1 MKLGKEFGMREYDLL
16 IRNAEVVDGTG
27 APSFRGDIGIVDGRI
42 AAVGSLA
49 GRAAARTLD
58 VGGKI
63 VAPGHITQHAHY
75 DAAIFWSPQCLDSGP
90 QGVTSILNA
99 NCGFSMAPVRPAD
112 RERTMAMLS
121 TTEQIPVEQQR
132 AALPWDWET
141 FPEFMARLRA
151 LPKSVN
157 IMTYLPLNPLL
168 IYVMGIDAAKSRQPN
183 TTEIAEMHRL
193 INEAMDAGAIGISAS
208 VMGAEGNTH
217 VDFDGTSM
225 PTDTLSRESIIA
237 IARGLIERGGG
248 IVQFFANVGP
258 NGDRETSSDVAR
270 AAKGSGV
277 RVIHNI
283 LVTVEGH
290 PALVEADLEWIDGMR
305 GEGLDITG
313 ATLIHYGWVEGG
325 IRDLDTSAGD
335 MAGVREMVA
344 CETDEALLALLADPA
359 FVNSFSDEY
368 LRDGPSNSAAGFEAF
383 TLVDAGGAA
392 ELEPCL
398 GRTLGDIASD
408 EGRTVVELLCDL
420 AVRSGLQMQLK
431 SASFSAW
438 DASLPARMLSHP
450 SIAAGV
456 SDGGAHT
463 KSMSNGFYGTEL
475 LVRMG
480 REQKVMSVEE
490 LHFQL
495 SFKVART
502 LGIPDRGAILP
513 GYWADLIV
521 YDLADLYVDYSKFDI
536 VHDMPTGDWRRE
548 ARAGGYSHIF
558 VNGVETFTGSSWTK
572 ATPGRVITPLDEQ
585 LPMGIDA

>member
-1 MKLGKEFGMREYDLL
+1 MTEYDLL
-16 IRNAEVVDGTG
+16 IRNAEIVDGTG
-27 APSFRGDIGIVDGRI
+27 APSFRGDIAIHEGRV
-42 AAVGSLA
+42 AAVGSMPSSTA
-49 GRAAARTLD
+49 MRILD

-112 RERTMAMLS
+112 RERTMVMLAN
-121 TTEQIPVEQQR
+121 TEQIPVEQQR
-132 AALPWDWET
+132 AALPWDWVT

-183 TTEIAEMHRL
+183 GAEIAEMHRL
-193 INEAMDAGAIGISAS
+193 INEAMDAGAMGISAS

-225 PTDTLSRESIIA
+225 PTDTLTRESILA
-237 IARGLIERGGG
+237 ISQGLIDRGGG

-258 NGDRETSSDVAR
+258 NGDRETSEDVAR

-290 PALVEADLEWIDGMR
+290 PDLVEADIQWIDGMR
-305 GEGLDITG
+305 NEGLDITG
-313 ATLIHYGWVEGG
+313 ATLLHYGWVEGG
-325 IRDLDTSAGD
+325 IRDLETSAGA
-335 MAGVREMVA
+335 MAGVRA
-344 CETDEALLALLADPA
+344 IISCATDEEILALLSNAD
-359 FVNSFSDEY
+359 FVKGFSEEY

-383 TLVDAGGAA
+383 TVVDMGGDPK
-392 ELEPCL
+392 LDLYL
-398 GRTLGDIASD
+398 GRTLGDIASG
-408 EGRTVVELLCDL
+408 EGRPVVAVLCDL
-420 AVRSGLQMQLK
+420 GVRSGLGMQLK
-431 SASFSAW
+431 STSFSAW

-480 REQKVMSVEE
+480 REQKAMSLEE

-495 SFKVART
+495 SFKIART
-502 LGIPDRGAILP
+502 LGILDRGAILP

-521 YDLADLYVDYSKFDI
+521 YDLGELYVDYSKFDI

-548 ARAGGYSHIF
+548 TRAGGYAHIF
-558 VNGVETFTGSSWTK
+558 VNGIETFTGGSWTK
-572 ATPGRVITPLDEQ
+572 ATPGALITSSHEHAPI
-585 LPMGIDA
+585 PVAA

>member
-1 MKLGKEFGMREYDLL
+1 MEEYDLL

-27 APSFRGDIGIVDGRI
+27 APSFRGDIAIKDGRV
-42 AAVGSLA
+42 AAVGSLG
-49 GRAAARTLD
+49 GRAAKRVLD
-58 VGGKI
+58 ADGKI

-168 IYVMGIDAAKSRQPN
+168 IYVMGIEAAKARQPN
-183 TTEIAEMHRL
+183 EAEIAEMHRL
-193 INEAMDAGAIGISAS
+193 MNEAMDAGAIGISAS

-225 PTDTLSRESIIA
+225 PTDTLTRESIIA
-237 IARGLIERGGG
+237 IARGLIDRGSG

-258 NGDRETSSDVAR
+258 NGDRATSEDVAR
-270 AAKGSGV
+270 AAKGTGV

-290 PALVEADLEWIDGMR
+290 PGLVETDLDWIDGMR
-305 GEGLDITG
+305 KEGLDITG
-313 ATLIHYGWVEGG
+313 ATLLHYGWVEGG

-335 MAGVREMVA
+335 MAGVRAIVS
-344 CETDEALLALLADPA
+344 CQTDGDILALLSDAD
-359 FVNSFSDEY
+359 FVRTFSEEY

-383 TLVDAGGAA
+383 TIVDLGGIS
-392 ELEPCL
+392 ELDPYL
-398 GRTLGDIASD
+398 DRTLGDIAAA
-408 EGRTVVELLCDL
+408 EGQSVVEALCDL
-420 AVRSGLQMQLK
+420 TVRSGLKLQLK

-495 SFKVART
+495 SFKIART

-548 ARAGGYSHIF
+548 TRAGGYAHIF

-572 ATPGRVITPLDEQ
+572 ATPGALITPTADPSLVRV
-585 LPMGIDA
+585 AA

>member
-1 MKLGKEFGMREYDLL
+1 MERCDLL
-16 IRNAEVVDGTG
+16 IRNAEVIDGTG
-27 APSFRGDIGIVDGRI
+27 GPSFRGDIAISEGRI
-42 AAVGSLA
+42 AAVGQLGDHAATRVLDA
-49 GRAAARTLD
+49 G
-58 VGGKI
+58 GMI

-75 DAAIFWSPQCLDSGP
+75 DAAIFWSPHALDSGP

-141 FPEFMARLRA
+141 FPEFMERLHA

-183 TTEIAEMHRL
+183 SEEIAEMHRL

-217 VDFDGTSM
+217 VDFDGTPM
-225 PTDTLSRESIIA
+225 PTDTLSRQSIIA
-237 IARGLIERGGG
+237 IAKALVDRGGG

-258 NGDRETSSDVAR
+258 NGDRGTSEAVAE
-270 AAKGSGV
+270 AAKRSGV

-283 LVTVEGH
+283 FVTVEGH
-290 PALVEADLEWIDGMR
+290 DDLVEADLAWIDDMR
-305 GEGLDITG
+305 KRGLDISG
-313 ATLIHYGWVEGG
+313 ASLLHYGWVEGG
-325 IRDLDTSAGD
+325 IRDLDTAAGS
-335 MAGVREMVA
+335 MAAVRQIIA
-344 CETDEALLALLADPA
+344 CPSDAEVIALLRDPA
-359 FVNSFSDEY
+359 FVTAFAKEY
-368 LRDGPSNSAAGFEAF
+368 ASDGPSNSAAGFETQTVVGVGDDPA
-383 TLVDAGGAA
+383 LS
-392 ELEPCL
+392 PYL
-398 GRTLGDIASD
+398 GRTLANIAAD
-408 EGRTVVELLCDL
+408 EGRSAIEVMCELGW
-420 AVRSGLQMQLK
+420 RSALSLQLK
-431 SASFSAW
+431 SASYSAW
-438 DASLPARMLSHP
+438 DASLPARLLSHP
-450 SIAAGV
+450 GICAGV

-480 REQKVMSVEE
+480 REQRTMSIEE
-490 LHFQL
+490 LHYQL
-495 SFKVART
+495 SFKIART
-502 LGIPDRGAILP
+502 LGLSDRGAIIP

-521 YDLADLYVDYSKFDI
+521 YDLDALFVDYSNFDI
-536 VHDMPTGDWRRE
+536 VHDMPTGDWRRD

-558 VNGVETFTGSSWTK
+558 VNGVETFTGGAWTK
-572 ATPGRVITPLDEQ
+572 ATPGAVILSKTPTRVSSL
-585 LPMGIDA
+585 AA

>member
-1 MKLGKEFGMREYDLL
+1 MEQYDLL
-16 IRNAEVVDGTG
+16 IRNAEIIDGTG
-27 APSFRGDIGIVDGRI
+27 APSFRGDIAIADGRV
-42 AAVGSLA
+42 AAVGSLV
-49 GRAAARTLD
+49 GRSAKNVLD
-58 VGGKI
+58 VDGKI

-141 FPEFMARLRA
+141 FPEFMNSLRA

-168 IYVMGIDAAKSRQPN
+168 IYVMGIDAAKERQPN
-183 TTEIAEMHRL
+183 AAEIAEMHRL

-225 PTDTLSRESIIA
+225 PTDTLSRESILA
-237 IARGLIERGGG
+237 IAQGLIERGSG

-258 NGDRETSSDVAR
+258 NGDRGTSEAVAQ

-283 LVTVEGH
+283 LVTVDGH
-290 PALVEADLEWIDGMR
+290 PALVETDIEWIDNMR
-305 GEGLDITG
+305 QRGLDITG
-313 ATLIHYGWVEGG
+313 AALIHYGWVEGG
-325 IRDLDTSAGD
+325 IRDLDTSAGS
-335 MAGVREMVA
+335 MAAVREMVA
-344 CETDEALLALLADPA
+344 CQSDEEILGLLSNAA
-359 FVNSFSDEY
+359 FVKSFSDEY

-383 TLVDAGGAA
+383 TVIDLGGVPDLDVYVGRDLGEIA
-392 ELEPCL
+392 E
-398 GRTLGDIASD
+398 S
-408 EGRTVVELLCDL
+408 EGCTVVEILCDL
-420 AVRSGLQMQLK
+420 GVRSGLKLQLK

-438 DASLPARMLSHP
+438 DATLPARMLSHP

-463 KSMSNGFYGTEL
+463 KSMSNGFYATEL
-475 LVRMG
+475 IVRMG
-480 REQKVMSVEE
+480 REQKSMSIEE
-490 LHFQL
+490 LHYQL
-495 SFKVART
+495 SFKIART
-502 LGIPDRGAILP
+502 LGIPGRGAILP

-521 YDLADLYVDYSKFDI
+521 YDLADLYVDYLKFDI

-548 ARAGGYSHIF
+548 ARAGGYAHIF
-558 VNGVETFTGSSWTK
+558 VNGVETFAGGNWTK
-572 ATPGRVITPLDEQ
+572 ATPGAIVTPLADQAFER
-585 LPMGIDA
+585 IAA

>member
-1 MKLGKEFGMREYDLL
+1 MAGCDLL
-16 IRNAEVVDGTG
+16 IRDAQVVDGTG
-27 APSFRGDIGIVDGRI
+27 APSFRGDIAIADGRVV
-42 AAVGSLA
+42 AVGALA
-49 GRAAARTLD
+49 GYDAARILD
-58 VGGKI
+58 ADGKI

-75 DAAIFWSPQCLDSGP
+75 DAAIFWSPHCLDSGP

-141 FPEFMARLRA
+141 FPEFMTRLRS

-168 IYVMGIDAAKSRQPN
+168 IYVMGIEAAKTRQPN
-183 TTEIAEMHRL
+183 QAEIAEMHRL

-225 PTDTLSRESIIA
+225 PTDTLTRESIIA
-237 IARGLIERGGG
+237 IARGLIDRGSG
-248 IVQFFANVGP
+248 IIQFFANVGP
-258 NGDRETSSDVAR
+258 SGDRATSEVVAR

-305 GEGLDITG
+305 KDGLDITG

-335 MAGVREMVA
+335 MAGVRAIVA
-344 CETDEALLALLADPA
+344 CRTDDEILALLSDHA
-359 FVNSFSDEY
+359 FVDAFSAEY

-383 TLVDAGGAA
+383 TVIDLGGAPA
-392 ELEPCL
+392 LDGYL
-398 GRTLGDIASD
+398 GRNLGDIAND
-408 EGRTVVELLCDL
+408 EGRSVIQALCDL
-420 AVRSGLQMQLK
+420 GVRSGLKMQLK

-450 SIAAGV
+450 SISAGV

-480 REQKVMSVEE
+480 REQRVMSIEE
-490 LHFQL
+490 LHYQL

-502 LGIPDRGAILP
+502 LRIPGRGAILP

-521 YDLADLYVDYSKFDI
+521 YDLEDLYVDYSKFDI
-536 VHDMPTGDWRRE
+536 VHDMPTGDWRRN
-548 ARAGGYSHIF
+548 ARAGGYAHIF
-558 VNGVETFTGSSWTK
+558 VNGVETFTGSRWTE
-572 ATPGRVITPLDEQ
+572 ATPGSVITPMAETPLVRR
-585 LPMGIDA
+585 AA

>member
-1 MKLGKEFGMREYDLL
+1 MEEFDLL
-16 IRNAEVVDGTG
+16 IRNAAIVDGTG
-27 APSFRGDIGIVDGRI
+27 TPSFRGDLAISGGRV

-49 GRAAARTLD
+49 GRAAKRILDAR
-58 VGGKI
+58 GKV

-141 FPEFMARLRA
+141 FPEFMTRLRA

-183 TTEIAEMHRL
+183 ADEIREIHRL
-193 INEAMDAGAIGISAS
+193 TNEAMDAGAIGISAS

-237 IARGLIERGGG
+237 ICRGLIERGNG

-258 NGDRETSSDVAR
+258 NGDRETSAEVAR
-270 AAKGSGV
+270 AAKGTGV

-283 LVTVEGH
+283 LVTVDGH
-290 PALVEADLEWIDGMR
+290 PDLVDSDIQWIDGMR
-305 GEGLDITG
+305 KEGLDITG
-313 ATLIHYGWVEGG
+313 ATLLHFGWVEGG
-325 IRDLDTSAGD
+325 VKDLDTAAGS
-335 MAGVREMVA
+335 MAGVRELVA
-344 CETDEALLALLADPA
+344 CRTDEDVLALMSDPG
-359 FVNSFSDEY
+359 FVKRFSDEY

-383 TLVDAGGAA
+383 TVIDLGGGPD
-392 ELEPCL
+392 LDPYL
-398 GRTLGDIASD
+398 GRNLGEIAET
-408 EGRTVVELLCDL
+408 EGRTVVEILCDL
-420 AVRSGLQMQLK
+420 AVRSRLGLQLK

-438 DASLPARMLSHP
+438 DASLASRMLSHP

-475 LVRMG
+475 LVRMV
-480 REQKVMSVEE
+480 REQKSMPLEE
-490 LHFQL
+490 MHYQL
-495 SFKVART
+495 SFKIART

-513 GYWADLIV
+513 GYWADLLV
-521 YDLADLYVDYSKFDI
+521 YDLDELFVDYSKFDI
-536 VHDMPTGDWRRE
+536 VSDMPTGDWRRE
-548 ARAGGYSHIF
+548 ARAGGYAHIF
-558 VNGVETFTGSSWTK
+558 VNGVETFTGKDWTQ
-572 ATPGRVITPLDEQ
+572 ATPGAVITSTSAIPER
-585 LPMGIDA
+585 MAA